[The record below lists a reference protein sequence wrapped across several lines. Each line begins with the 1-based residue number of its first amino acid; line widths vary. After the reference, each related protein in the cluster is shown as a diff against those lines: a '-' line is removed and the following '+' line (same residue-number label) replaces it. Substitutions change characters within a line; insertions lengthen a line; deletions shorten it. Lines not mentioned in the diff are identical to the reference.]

1 MRGERHRMVWIDT
14 AYTYLLGGIMRYSRV
29 LVKLSGAAI
38 AGDKDFG
45 FNPDALNHIAE
56 EILNL
61 HNLSVE
67 VAVVVGGGN
76 IFRGELGQQWGIE
89 RAEADNIGMIATVT
103 NSLMLRGVLSSKSN
117 VDVRV
122 MTAIPMTS
130 VAEPFI
136 RLRAIRHLE
145 LGRIIVLAAGT
156 GNPYVTTDYPAVQ
169 RSLEVRA
176 EAILA
181 AKNGVDGIYTGDPRT
196 EPNATRYSTVNYDTF
211 IRKNLRVMDQSAVLL
226 ARDHELP
233 IHVFDFDQAGMM
245 ERLCR
250 GEDVGT
256 IIGTEQDEL
265 AQADPVSAN
274 VSS

>member
-1 MRGERHRMVWIDT
+1 
-14 AYTYLLGGIMRYSRV
+14 MRYSRV

-38 AGDKDFG
+38 AGSKECG
-45 FNPDALNHIAE
+45 FDPDALNHIAD
-56 EILNL
+56 EILSL
-61 HNLSVE
+61 HDHSVE
-67 VAVVVGGGN
+67 IAVVVGGGN

-103 NSLMLRGVLSSKSN
+103 NSLMLRGVLSARSN

-145 LGRIIVLAAGT
+145 LGRIVVLAAGT

-176 EAILA
+176 DAILA
-181 AKNGVDGIYTGDPRT
+181 AKNGIDGIYTGDPRL
-196 EPNATRYSTVNYDTF
+196 EDNAQRYVAVNYDTV
-211 IRKNLRVMDQSAVLL
+211 IRQNIKALDQSAVLL
-226 ARDHELP
+226 ARDHGIA
-233 IHVFDFDQAGMM
+233 IHVFDFEQSGMM
-245 ERLCR
+245 QRICR

-256 IIGTEQDEL
+256 LIGATVDKLVEPKPLRVLEPI
-265 AQADPVSAN
+265 AI
-274 VSS
+274 